1 MVRWL
6 RWLLPWW
13 WPDRDLFG
21 TFSSPDSE
29 ARRYGMMD
37 GFLGIGWPA
46 WGRLAVASWLV
57 LFAASWVGVLR
68 AWDGDM
74 AASPW
79 LFGIVLFGIVA
90 ANGVP
95 GVGAL
100 LNMGLRERLLSLAE
114 AAALALLTLSGVVG
128 IGGFVAASLLMGED
142 MARVGAGIVIGM
154 MAFPL
159 TFGLVF
165 PLAIPLVCSFI
176 VWSSINARGGM
187 SRTAFVLLTSVA
199 AVGWAGVVLIGA
211 VLGVGA

>member
-1 MVRWL
+1 ME
-6 RWLLPWW
+6 LLGTSAASGGNEQSDVLLGVS
-13 WPDRDLFG
+13 WPV
-21 TFSSPDSE
+21 
-29 ARRYGMMD
+29 
-37 GFLGIGWPA
+37 
-46 WGRLAVASWLV
+46 WGRMAAASWLL

-68 AWDGDM
+68 AWDGDVGM
-74 AASPW
+74 GLW
-79 LFGIVLFGIVA
+79 LPGIVLGGMIG

-95 GVGAL
+95 GAVAL
-100 LNMGLRERLLSLAE
+100 LDTGLRERLLSLAE

-128 IGGFVAASLLMGED
+128 IGAVVLVGLLTGED
-142 MARVGAGIVIGM
+142 VGLVVAGIVIGVV
-154 MAFPL
+154 AFPL

-211 VLGVGA
+211 VLGVDA